1 MKQCL
6 RQFLGL
12 YCLSKL
18 RIWLN
23 HDALFM
29 SILFRIVSSLNHFQ
43 LPLFM
48 LSKVNETMLRQ
59 FLCQY
64 SLLMLRIW
72 LNHDAFFMSI
82 LFRIVSSLNHF
93 QLPLF
98 MLSKVNET
106 MLRQFLGLYCLSKLR
121 IWLNHDAF
129 FMSILF
135 RIVSSLNH
143 FQLPLFMLSKVNET
157 MLRQFLGLYSLLM
170 LRIWL
175 NHDAFFMSIL
185 FRIVSS
191 LNHFQLPLFMLSKVN
206 ETILRQFLGLYCLLM
221 LRIWLNHDAF
231 FMSILFRIVS
241 SLNHFQL
248 PLFMLSKVNE
258 TMLRQF
264 LGFYC
269 LSKLRIWLN
278 HDAFFMSILFRIV
291 SSLNHFQLPLFM
303 LSKVNETILRQF
315 LGFYCLSMLRIWL
328 NHDAL
333 FMSILFRIVSSLNHF
348 QLPLFMLSKVNETF

>member
-1 MKQCL
+1 MSILFRIVSILNHFQLPLFMRSKVNETIL

-12 YCLSKL
+12 YSLLML
-18 RIWLN
+18 RIWLDN
-23 HDALFM
+23 DAYFM
-29 SILFRIVSSLNHFQ
+29 SIFFRIVSSLNHFQ

-59 FLCQY
+59 FLGFYCLSKLRIWLNHDALFMSILFRFVSSLNHFQLPLFMLSKVNETFLRQFLGLY

-106 MLRQFLGLYCLSKLR
+106 MLRQFLGFLLSIKAQNMVKSR
-121 IWLNHDAF
+121 CF

-143 FQLPLFMLSKVNET
+143 FQLPLFMLSKVN
-157 MLRQFLGLYSLLM
+157 
-170 LRIWL
+170 
-175 NHDAFFMSIL
+175 
-185 FRIVSS
+185 V
-191 LNHFQLPLFMLSKVN
+191 
-206 ETILRQFLGLYCLLM
+206 
-221 LRIWLNHDAF
+221 
-231 FMSILFRIVS
+231 
-241 SLNHFQL
+241 
-248 PLFMLSKVNE
+248 
-258 TMLRQF
+258 RQF

-269 LSKLRIWLN
+269 LL
-278 HDAFFMSILFRIV
+278 
-291 SSLNHFQLPLFM
+291 
-303 LSKVNETILRQF
+303 
-315 LGFYCLSMLRIWL
+315 MLRIWL

-348 QLPLFMLSKVNETF
+348 QLPLFMLSKVNETFLRQFLGLYSLLMLS

>member
-1 MKQCL
+1 
-6 RQFLGL
+6 
-12 YCLSKL
+12 
-18 RIWLN
+18 
-23 HDALFM
+23 M

-48 LSKVNETMLRQ
+48 RSKVNETILRQ
-59 FLCQY
+59 FLGLYCL
-64 SLLMLRIW
+64 SKLRIW
-72 LNHDAFFMSI
+72 LKHDAFFMSI

-98 MLSKVNET
+98 MLSKENETMLRQFLGLYCLSKLRIWLNIIQDCFQPESLSVTTVHVKQVNET
-106 MLRQFLGLYCLSKLR
+106 ILRQFLGLYSLLMLRIWLNHVAFFMSILFRIVSSLNHFQLPLFMRSKVNETILRQFLGLYCLSKLR

-157 MLRQFLGLYSLLM
+157 MLRQFLGLYSILM

-206 ETILRQFLGLYCLLM
+206 ETILRQFL
-221 LRIWLNHDAF
+221 
-231 FMSILFRIVS
+231 S
-241 SLNHFQL
+241 
-248 PLFMLSKVNE
+248 
-258 TMLRQF
+258 
-264 LGFYC
+264 FYC
-269 LSKLRIWLN
+269 LSK
-278 HDAFFMSILFRIV
+278 
-291 SSLNHFQLPLFM
+291 
-303 LSKVNETILRQF
+303 
-315 LGFYCLSMLRIWL
+315 LRIWL

-348 QLPLFMLSKVNETF
+348 QLPLFMLSKVNEKF

>member
-1 MKQCL
+1 MSILFRIVSSLNHFQLPLFMRSKVNETIL

-48 LSKVNETMLRQ
+48 RSKVNETMLRQ
-59 FLCQY
+59 FLGLY
-64 SLLMLRIW
+64 SILMLRIW

-98 MLSKVNET
+98 ILSKVNET
-106 MLRQFLGLYCLSKLR
+106 
-121 IWLNHDAF
+121 I
-129 FMSILF
+129 
-135 RIVSSLNH
+135 
-143 FQLPLFMLSKVNET
+143 
-157 MLRQFLGLYSLLM
+157 LRQFLGLYSLLM

-206 ETILRQFLGLYCLLM
+206 EIVLRQFLGLYSILM
-221 LRIWLNHDAF
+221 LRIWLNHYAF

-248 PLFMLSKVNE
+248 PLFM
-258 TMLRQF
+258 
-264 LGFYC
+264 
-269 LSKLRIWLN
+269 I
-278 HDAFFMSILFRIV
+278 
-291 SSLNHFQLPLFM
+291 
-303 LSKVNETILRQF
+303 SKVNETILRYF
-315 LGFYCLSMLRIWL
+315 LCLYSLLMLREYRHRNYL
-328 NHDAL
+328 KN
-333 FMSILFRIVSSLNHF
+333 VSFTLLIMNRG
-348 QLPLFMLSKVNETF
+348 N